1 MNPRHRDRVAFL
13 RVCSGV
19 LTKDMQ
25 VVNARLRAEPV
36 RLSRPS
42 RFFGRERE
50 TVERPIPGD
59 VVGLVNPGRFAIGD
73 TLYAGEPVRLSAAS
87 RTSRPSTSARSACT
101 TSGSSSSTTAC
112 ASSRKKA

>member
-1 MNPRHRDRVAFL
+1 MNPRHRDRVAFV

-19 LTKDMQ
+19 LTKDML
-25 VVNARLRAEPV
+25 VTNTRLNAPV
-36 RLSRPS
+36 RLSRPN

-50 TVERPIPGD
+50 TVDSAFAGD

-73 TLYAGEPVRLSAAS
+73 TLYAGKQLAYPPHPALPGGVLRRRCGCATRA
-87 RTSRPSTSARSACT
+87 T
-101 TSGSSSSTTAC
+101 SSSTKAS